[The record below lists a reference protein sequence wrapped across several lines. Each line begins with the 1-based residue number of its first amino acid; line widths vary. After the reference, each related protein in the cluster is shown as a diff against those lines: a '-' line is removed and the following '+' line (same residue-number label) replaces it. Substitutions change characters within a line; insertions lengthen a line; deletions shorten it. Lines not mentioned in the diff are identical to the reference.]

1 VFHHKQRY
9 IDDLEKMLDMTFQY
23 LVFGFETGGKKKVC
37 HIQGYVYF
45 NNALSQSSVKKKL
58 PRAHLEVTK
67 GTPDQNFDYT
77 SKDGDFYEF
86 GEKPLSGRACFDK
99 IEEAMKDPINH
110 FHLYHQYRKA
120 YHEYK
125 NSIKLTHDPILII
138 LSEKDIYD
146 YAKKLDGEICIWPSE
161 YDGERVIIEPCY
173 TSGQMEI
180 LPWLN
185 KFPLKY
191 KNGYEYKTRNPEI
204 LVITYKDDSEKGY
217 LLKNYQD
224 HIDEVF

>member
-1 VFHHKQRY
+1 
-9 IDDLEKMLDMTFQY
+9 MTFQY

-99 IEEAMKDPINH
+99 IERSDEKI
-110 FHLYHQYRKA
+110 L
-120 YHEYK
+120 
-125 NSIKLTHDPILII
+125 LII
-138 LSEKDIYD
+138 FIY
-146 YAKKLDGEICIWPSE
+146 
-161 YDGERVIIEPCY
+161 IIN
-173 TSGQMEI
+173 TGKHIMS
-180 LPWLN
+180 
-185 KFPLKY
+185 
-191 KNGYEYKTRNPEI
+191 TRI
-204 LVITYKDDSEKGY
+204 V
-217 LLKNYQD
+217 
-224 HIDEVF
+224 